1 MNLKPLALS
10 AVILGLTGCGSQQSD
25 VVPVMKNT
33 ADSYMTAATSDTTDG
48 SNATTAVPDSE
59 TTEPETAPPTTL
71 SEPPADLVLTCKET
85 LEVYSD
91 ETIYSILTAKNV
103 SILNGEDKIDTSST
117 GNHEVTVKC
126 SENGADFETKLTY
139 EVVDTTAPIL
149 LNSGDGAT
157 HITGTPFDLS
167 NYVGFADNYD
177 SAPVLTYSGDID
189 PNVPGS
195 YSLCATVTD
204 SSGNVLNWDLTMNV
218 ADTKPPVVYDDF
230 GMPFSDFISQ
240 YGGEGRRLGIDVSA
254 WQGDIDFEAVKNAGC
269 EFVMIRVGYCYD
281 EEVTPTLDD
290 WFFSN
295 ISEAQAAGLDTG
307 IYYYSADNTPEK
319 LASHAEWVLQQ
330 LDGYS
335 LTLPAAFDWEEFGN
349 FQQYGMSIHDL
360 NELYSQF
367 SDTMRAHGF
376 SSMLYSSKNFLN
388 NFWTADTKS
397 LDSVWLAHFVED
409 TDYTG
414 EYAMWQVCSAGTID
428 GIDGYVDFDIMY
440 S

>member
-10 AVILGLTGCGSQQSD
+10 AALLTLTGCGKEQSD
-25 VVPVMKNT
+25 VVPVMKAAPDTSQSASTDTTAAGDVSTAT
-33 ADSYMTAATSDTTDG
+33 ADAETA
-48 SNATTAVPDSE
+48 E
-59 TTEPETAPPTTL
+59 TTSVPPTTL
-71 SEPPADLVLTCKET
+71 SEPPADLVLTCKDSV
-85 LEVYSD
+85 EVYS
-91 ETIYSILTAKNV
+91 EQTIYSILTAKNV
-103 SILNGEDKIDTSST
+103 SILNGEDKIDTSSL
-117 GNHEVTVKC
+117 GAHEITVRC
-126 SENGADFETKLTY
+126 SDDGMEFETPLTY

-149 LNSGDGAT
+149 LNSGNGSVHLA
-157 HITGTPFDLS
+157 GKGFDLGD
-167 NYVGFADNYD
+167 YVGFADNYD
-177 SAPVLTYSGDID
+177 KSPSLTYSGDID
-189 PNVPGS
+189 PNTPGS
-195 YSLCATVTD
+195 YALYASVTD
-204 SSGNVLNWDLTMNV
+204 SSGNETSWDLTINV
-218 ADTKPPVVYDDF
+218 SDSVPDTVFDSF
-230 GMPFSDFISQ
+230 GMPFSDFVSQ
-240 YGGEGRRLGIDVSA
+240 YGGDGKRLGIDVSA

-281 EEVTPTLDD
+281 EEETPTLDD

-319 LASHAEWVLQQ
+319 LAAHTEWILQQ
-330 LDGYS
+330 LEGRS
-335 LTLPAAFDWEEFGN
+335 LSLPAAFDWEEFGN

-367 SDTMRAHGF
+367 SETMRAHGF

-388 NFWTADTKS
+388 NFWTEETKS